1 MPDAPSSVPP
11 VARIGEPAVTSF
23 IRIGVVGPL
32 TGPQSEHGALLME
45 AASRGLVAAR
55 TTAPGLRIALEAAD
69 DRNDPEFAMIAARSL
84 LGSGVHAVIGHCDS
98 DAATAAAPL
107 YRDASVP
114 LLITAATRPLLA
126 AQTGGLR
133 LCPSARTEIDA
144 LCDALAPHA
153 RIAVASE
160 RATHGRRLEALLLD
174 DPRMTGR
181 VSGLGRLDDAE
192 PPSGEVVVLLGT
204 HECVLDALYR
214 WRGGGGRYL
223 ACGACSLPA
232 FLDTCPDGLAVSV
245 AMPTPDFPE
254 ATRRAVLLVAEH
266 AAGGLD
272 GLRTR
277 ILSDEGFENGEA
289 KGARYRVEPI
299 TPFAGTPDAPDEP

>member
-1 MPDAPSSVPP
+1 M
-11 VARIGEPAVTSF
+11 ARIGEPALTAFV
-23 IRIGVVGPL
+23 RIGVVGPL

-55 TTAPGLRIALEAAD
+55 TSVPGLRIALEAAD

-84 LGSGVHAVIGHCDS
+84 LAAGVHAVIGHCDS
-98 DAATAAAPL
+98 DAAAAAAPL

-126 AQTGGLR
+126 AQTGALR
-133 LCPSARTEIDA
+133 LCPSARAEMDA
-144 LCDALAPHA
+144 LFEALAPCA
-153 RIAVASE
+153 RIAIASE
-160 RATHGRRLEALLLD
+160 RATHGRRLETLFLD
-174 DPRMTGR
+174 DPRVAGR
-181 VSGLGRLDDAE
+181 VSALGRLDDPVA
-192 PPSGEVVVLLGT
+192 PPGDVVVLFGT

-214 WRGGGGRYL
+214 WKGGGGRYL

-232 FLDTCPDGLAVSV
+232 FMDTCPDGLDIGV
-245 AMPTPDFPE
+245 AMPSPEFPE

-272 GLRTR
+272 GLRER
-277 ILSDEGFENGEA
+277 LLADERFEMGEA
-289 KGARYRVEPI
+289 KGACYRVEPI
-299 TPFAGTPDAPDEP
+299 ASFAASRGSVDEP